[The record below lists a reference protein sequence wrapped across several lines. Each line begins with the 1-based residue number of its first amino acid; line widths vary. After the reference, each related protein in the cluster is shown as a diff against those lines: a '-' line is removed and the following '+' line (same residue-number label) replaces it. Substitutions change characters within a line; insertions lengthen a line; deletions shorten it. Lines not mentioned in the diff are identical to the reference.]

1 MFGNTYEEDIVSFKK
16 VSASEADTLLSEKD
30 LAVVYIGRE
39 SCPFCRKFA
48 KKLAGLSD
56 KILTTIYYVDS
67 DNYSDDNINEFRN
80 KYSINTV
87 PGFIVSK
94 ENEVTVRCDSGT
106 PEEEILAMIH
116 N

>member
-1 MFGNTYEEDIVSFKK
+1 MFGNTYEEDIASFKK
-16 VSASEADTLLSEKD
+16 ITASEADILLNEKD

-48 KKLAGLSD
+48 KKLASLSD

-67 DNYSDDNINEFRN
+67 DDYLDDNINEFRN

-94 ENEVTVRCDSGT
+94 EKEIDVRCDSGT

-116 N
+116 G